1 MFRLGFC
8 NIQNNKGCGKCYE
21 ITLTIVIV
29 TIICKVIDHSIAR
42 SILNANFIKK
52 AACIKLLGYY
62 FITALVLYPLQ
73 ELTSISKTEM
83 IS

>member
-1 MFRLGFC
+1 MQISL
-8 NIQNNKGCGKCYE
+8 
-21 ITLTIVIV
+21 
-29 TIICKVIDHSIAR
+29 
-42 SILNANFIKK
+42 KK
-52 AACIKLLGYY
+52 ASCIKLLGYY